1 MPFSVGDSLQ
11 ASPPSWSDGAA
22 KGDGSLSDPGGARSP
37 TRLCARRYPPGTR
50 RRWRRGRMPRSP
62 RASESQ
68 GLSPISRG
76 GISLSIWRDFW
87 RQGAALGPFRVRTG
101 PAPAFRQKD
110 SRRVFGLSGLALG
123 SKPLA
128 GHLRS
133 TYLVRTRARISLW
146 SPSRL
151 RCNSPLSKMEIERKQ
166 KRNGLLWGDPNP
178 DSDPA

>member
-1 MPFSVGDSLQ
+1 MRKQQCSQRSVQDFGPSPPLGGVKAGGTAHRRGSTHAGACLSAAGSHLRHTVGDSLQ

-76 GISLSIWRDFW
+76 GVPCRFGGIF
-87 RQGAALGPFRVRTG
+87 GGKALRSVPSGY
-101 PAPAFRQKD
+101 APGQHR
-110 SRRVFGLSGLALG
+110 LSG
-123 SKPLA
+123 KKI
-128 GHLRS
+128 
-133 TYLVRTRARISLW
+133 RAESL
-146 SPSRL
+146 
-151 RCNSPLSKMEIERKQ
+151 
-166 KRNGLLWGDPNP
+166 
-178 DSDPA
+178 DSAV